1 MKRNTYK
8 ISLIGFLFLLITVA
22 SCSNEDDATIP
33 PVPTLTDLEIGSGN
47 NHQGVIGRDFHFNSE
62 VLAGDKIDLVKVNI
76 KPKIDETYTS
86 DWSFEI
92 SFDEFKGAKNAT
104 VHKHFDI
111 PEDAPEGVFDFI
123 ITVTDANGT
132 SLEEI
137 HDIKIYAPE
146 NLPVDPQ
153 LYAMYTYKNEMYIEF
168 PSEIKFTKND
178 TLKSQ
183 SFISGVKGDGKMYLL
198 LINKKHNHRPE
209 SLDNIDF
216 SKAIVYDVSEHKNEE
231 EVFTANNHLYYEVPS
246 LIIGAT
252 SDNDAPHQPYSIE
265 GEKAWENG
273 EYYFGVVYTNTTYNI
288 SLYHYIAFTIEG
300 F

>member
-1 MKRNTYK
+1 MKTTKFLALLFVSLFTITACTNDDDEIILEEPT
-8 ISLIGFLFLLITVA
+8 ISDVEVGLNN
-22 SCSNEDDATIP
+22 NEI
-33 PVPTLTDLEIGSGN
+33 
-47 NHQGVIGRDFHFNSE
+47 GVIGRDFHLNAE
-62 VLAGDKIDLVKVNI
+62 LLAGDKIDLVKVSI
-76 KPKIDETYTS
+76 TPKIGEAYTS

-92 SFDEFKGAKNAT
+92 TFDEFKGAKNAT

-123 ITVTDANGT
+123 ITVTDENGT
-132 SLEEI
+132 SLEETR
-137 HDIKIYAPE
+137 DIKIYAPE

-153 LYAMYTYKNEMYIEF
+153 LYAMYTYKNEMYIEV
-168 PSEIKFTKND
+168 PSETKFTKKD

-209 SLDNIDF
+209 SIDNIDF

-252 SDNDAPHQPYSIE
+252 NDNDAPQPNSIE
-265 GEKAWENG
+265 GDKSWDNG

-288 SLYHYIAFTIEG
+288 SVYHYTEITLTG

>member
-1 MKRNTYK
+1 MKTTKFLALLFVSLFTITACTNDDDEIILEEPT
-8 ISLIGFLFLLITVA
+8 ISDVEVGLNN
-22 SCSNEDDATIP
+22 NEI
-33 PVPTLTDLEIGSGN
+33 
-47 NHQGVIGRDFHFNSE
+47 GVIGRDFHLNAE
-62 VLAGDKIDLVKVNI
+62 LIAGDKIDLVKVSI
-76 KPKIDETYTS
+76 TPKIGEAYTS

-92 SFDEFKGAKNAT
+92 TFDEFKGAKNAT

-123 ITVTDANGT
+123 ITVTDENGT
-132 SLEEI
+132 SLEETR
-137 HDIKIYAPE
+137 DIKIYAPE

-153 LYAMYTYKNEMYIEF
+153 LYAMYTYKNEMYIEV
-168 PSEIKFTKND
+168 PSETKFTKKD

-209 SLDNIDF
+209 SIDNIDF

-252 SDNDAPHQPYSIE
+252 NDNDAPQPNSIE
-265 GEKAWENG
+265 GDKSWDNG

-288 SLYHYIAFTIEG
+288 SVYHYTEITLTG